1 MAVAVILAA
10 LLRRAGTGPGAD
22 RVLARSR
29 VAREMSN
36 HLPAELTTAP
46 QPPAALPAAT
56 PAGDAAQGDEPAE
69 SVEIVVGEVVPFG
82 MFDPFADDLGVR

>member
-1 MAVAVILAA
+1 
-10 LLRRAGTGPGAD
+10 
-22 RVLARSR
+22 
-29 VAREMSN
+29 MSN

-56 PAGDAAQGDEPAE
+56 SAGDAGDADQPGE
-69 SVEIVVGEVVPFG
+69 SVEIVDTEVVPFA